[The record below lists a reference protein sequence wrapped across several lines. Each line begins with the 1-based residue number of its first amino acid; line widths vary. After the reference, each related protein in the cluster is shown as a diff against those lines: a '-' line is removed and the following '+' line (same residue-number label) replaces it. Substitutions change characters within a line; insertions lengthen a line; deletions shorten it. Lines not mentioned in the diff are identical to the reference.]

1 MDAYKWAGKRANP
14 RLKQCS
20 AEAEHEEGHCRGRH
34 GLCKEGASSDW
45 LWISMCLA
53 MLVAVVLVTGTA
65 TKMPVARGQQIQ
77 QDAWLSDIV
86 MGGPASLTFIYGP
99 EYVEVEVEMVRGV
112 QLAFAAANARVGY
125 DRMGVLARRN
135 LTARFE
141 DDGAEPDRT
150 INITTSLLALPEDQ
164 FFGFLVGPDAERS
177 QGTARPTWPPLTCF
191 PSFILLPACSVSA
204 PLVICFGLSHVTAP
218 RSIAVRA

>member
-1 MDAYKWAGKRANP
+1 MDAYQWAGKRA
-14 RLKQCS
+14 RLKWRS
-20 AEAEHEEGHCRGRH
+20 AEVDEDEESHGRGRH
-34 GLCKEGASSDW
+34 GLRIEGASSDW

-53 MLVAVVLVTGTA
+53 MLVAMVLVTGMA
-65 TKMPVARGQQIQ
+65 TKMPVAQGQQIQ

-86 MGGPASLTFIYGP
+86 MGGPASMTFIYGP

-125 DRMGVLARRN
+125 DRVGVLARRN

-150 INITTSLLALPEDQ
+150 INITD
-164 FFGFLVGPDAERS
+164 RK
-177 QGTARPTWPPLTCF
+177 
-191 PSFILLPACSVSA
+191 SV
-204 PLVICFGLSHVTAP
+204 V
-218 RSIAVRA
+218 